1 MGAQELN
8 HWVGVQRHKQQNNP
22 FTCRIRLLIDRHKGI
37 LGRVAAEIDDSD
49 SALTYAG
56 MSEED
61 GRTMTEVRFTLRV
74 KDRLHLAYLLRR
86 LRRVVGVHRVEH
98 ERP

>member
-8 HWVGVQRHKQQNNP
+8 HWTAVHRDERQNGP
-22 FTCRIRLLIDRHKGI
+22 FDCRIRLLIDRHKGI
-37 LGRVAAEIDDSD
+37 LGRVAAEIGESDSD
-49 SALTYAG
+49 ITYAG

-74 KDRLHLAYLLRR
+74 KDRAHLAHLLRR
-86 LRRVVGVHRVEH
+86 LLRVAGVHRVEH
-98 ERP
+98 ERS

>member
-8 HWVGVQRHKQQNNP
+8 HWVGVRREKRQHCP
-22 FTCRIRLLIDRHKGI
+22 FDCHIRLLIDRHKGI
-37 LGRVAAEIDDSD
+37 LGCVAAEIGESDSD
-49 SALTYAG
+49 ITYAG

-61 GRTMTEVRFTLRV
+61 GRTMTEVRFTIRV
-74 KDRLHLAYLLRR
+74 KDRAHLAHLLRR
-86 LRRVVGVHRVEH
+86 LRRTAGVHRIEH